1 LNFHYSAFGLSL
13 HSNLHLPGLI
23 AMDFSASTPEVQMHL
38 GALPHTAKEVRLS
51 PKELVY
57 ASYNASDSG
66 EPALRVWQ
74 VDGGAL
80 FSLSYANGMQFW
92 LDQRGTEIWASW
104 PETSSVNE
112 AATYL
117 LGPVLGVL
125 LRLRGIVCIHAS
137 AVAVGGNAIAFVG
150 PAGAGKSTTAAIFA
164 LRGCAVISDD
174 IVALA
179 EELDTFLVPPAYPHV
194 RLWPDSV
201 GMLYGSPDR
210 LPRFVPDWE
219 KRCLTL
225 GRDELKFEDRSLP
238 LGVIYLL
245 QERTSDSRSLIGSV
259 SLPNA
264 FMALVANSYATQI
277 LDRQMRAKEFDVLS
291 RLVPRVPVYS
301 LEAPRD
307 EDGFDDFYDVVCRD
321 VKRME
326 VQEPEIGCCENGPR
340 ADGVNKTDQHRRA
353 SSERFQH

>member
-1 LNFHYSAFGLSL
+1 M
-13 HSNLHLPGLI
+13 P
-23 AMDFSASTPEVQMHL
+23 TE
-38 GALPHTAKEVRLS
+38 
-51 PKELVY
+51 
-57 ASYNASDSG
+57 SG
-66 EPALRVWQ
+66 HR
-74 VDGGAL
+74 
-80 FSLSYANGMQFW
+80 
-92 LDQRGTEIWASW
+92 RT
-104 PETSSVNE
+104 
-112 AATYL
+112 
-117 LGPVLGVL
+117 
-125 LRLRGIVCIHAS
+125 C
-137 AVAVGGNAIAFVG
+137 
-150 PAGAGKSTTAAIFA
+150 
-164 LRGCAVISDD
+164 GCAVISDD

-307 EDGFDDFYDVVCRD
+307 EDGFDDFYDVVCRE
-321 VKRME
+321 VKRAGLGFE
-326 VQEPEIGCCENGPR
+326 LPESLFGLRGLQILE
-340 ADGVNKTDQHRRA
+340 ATA
-353 SSERFQH
+353 AA